1 MFAAVPEDDAQPAD
15 TTPATPR
22 RRLGCGGIFLLAL
35 LILALLAGF
44 LFYRAE
50 RNAAAM
56 LAWGGRVRDAVAAI
70 TGLEPRVTV
79 NEQVVIEQARPV
91 LELAVMEHDTTVER
105 ETEDSWLGSTK
116 RLRIRGVYHVKVG
129 YPLDHGFNVEVLGPA
144 AAVVRLQLP
153 PPRVLSV
160 EQRGIQV
167 LTMDNGLWNHL
178 STDELTLEVNNLM
191 MEAKLKANHDGTAA
205 EAQRLFI
212 EQLEQKL
219 GSGHRIEVATP
230 SPRPAAS
237 PEAPK

>member
-1 MFAAVPEDDAQPAD
+1 MFASVPEDDVQPAD
-15 TTPATPR
+15 SPPATPKR
-22 RRLGCGGIFLLAL
+22 QLGCGWTFLLTL
-35 LILALLAGF
+35 LILAALAGF

-91 LELAVMEHDTTVER
+91 LELAVMERDATVER

-129 YPLDHGFNVEVLGPA
+129 YPLDHGFNVEVLGA
-144 AAVVRLQLP
+144 DAAVVRLQLP

-160 EQRGIQV
+160 EQRGVQV
-167 LTMDNGLWNHL
+167 LTMDDGLWNHL
-178 STDELTLEVNNLM
+178 STDDLSLEINNLT
-191 MEAKLKANHDGTAA
+191 MEARLKAMHDGTAA

-212 EQLEQKL
+212 EQLQQKL
-219 GSGHRIEVATP
+219 GPSHRVEIVPPAKP
-230 SPRPAAS
+230 PPAPAPPR
-237 PEAPK
+237 